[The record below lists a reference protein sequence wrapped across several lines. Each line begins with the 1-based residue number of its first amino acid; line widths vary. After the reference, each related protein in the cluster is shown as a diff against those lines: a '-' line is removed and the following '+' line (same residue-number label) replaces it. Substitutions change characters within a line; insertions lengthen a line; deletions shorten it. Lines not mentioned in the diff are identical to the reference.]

1 MRPSRFEALLVSAAR
16 TAPGVTAARTF
27 GEGGVDRYPF
37 GVEVQAGGRTSRW
50 QVTATS
56 APGDD
61 YARPEPAPVLGE
73 KPAVLPAGEAGQ
85 DPATVE
91 AALIAAVL
99 QADAGEIAAVERY
112 STRQQPPAVQYGATI
127 TCQNGARLYINAVR

>member
-1 MRPSRFEALLVSAAR
+1 MRPSRFVALLVSAAR
-16 TAPGVTAARTF
+16 SAPGITRVEAVTEDGRSQRPYLVA
-27 GEGGVDRYPF
+27 
-37 GVEVQAGGRTSRW
+37 VEADGRVTRW

-61 YARPEPAPVLGE
+61 YAQPERELIIGE
-73 KPAVLPAGEAGQ
+73 KPGVLPAGPAGA

-99 QADAGEIAAVERY
+99 AADAGEIAAVERY
-112 STRQQPPAVQYGATI
+112 STRPEPPAVGYGAVI
-127 TCQNGARLYINAVR
+127 LCHDGARIYLNLVR